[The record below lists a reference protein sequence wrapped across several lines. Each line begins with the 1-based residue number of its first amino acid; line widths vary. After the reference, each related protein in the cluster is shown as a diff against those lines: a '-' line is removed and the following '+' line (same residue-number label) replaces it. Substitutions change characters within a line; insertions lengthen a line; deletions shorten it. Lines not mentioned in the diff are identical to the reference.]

1 MRKLLLIGLVIA
13 AATALAVTMTHARP
27 GDLERAQAAYFRG
40 DYEKAL
46 ALFEPLAG
54 QGDAHATFLI
64 GYMYEKGRGVDKDDT
79 KAADYYGRAAKLGN
93 PYAQNN
99 LGVLYKYGRGVPKD
113 LVQAY
118 KWFDLAASGYLP
130 AEAGHKERAILNQQE
145 IGADMTPGEILEAQ
159 ALAET
164 FRDSEEDGPRY
175 VPPRV
180 R

>member
-1 MRKLLLIGLVIA
+1 MKTIFVTGLAIA
-13 AATALAVTMTHARP
+13 AAMAASVADARP

-40 DYEKAL
+40 DYDAAL
-46 ALFEPLAG
+46 ELFEPLAR

-64 GYMYEKGRGVDKDDT
+64 GYMYEKGRGVEKDNA
-79 KAADYYGRAAKLGN
+79 KAAEYYGQAAKLGN

-145 IGADMTPGEILEAQ
+145 IGTDMTAGEILEAQ
-159 ALAET
+159 GLAET
-164 FRDSEEDGPRY
+164 FRDNKDDGPRY

>member
-1 MRKLLLIGLVIA
+1 MKNIALTGLALAAAIA
-13 AATALAVTMTHARP
+13 ATGAHARP

-40 DYEKAL
+40 DYAAAL
-46 ALFEPLAG
+46 ELFEPLAQ

-64 GYMYEKGRGVDKDDT
+64 GYMYEKGRGVEQDNA
-79 KAADYYGRAAKLGN
+79 KAAEYYGRAADLGN

-130 AEAGHKERAILNQQE
+130 AEAGHKERAVLNQQE
-145 IGADMTPGEILEAQ
+145 IGADMTAGEILEAQ
-159 ALAET
+159 ALAEA
-164 FRDSEEDGPRY
+164 FRDNKDDGPRY